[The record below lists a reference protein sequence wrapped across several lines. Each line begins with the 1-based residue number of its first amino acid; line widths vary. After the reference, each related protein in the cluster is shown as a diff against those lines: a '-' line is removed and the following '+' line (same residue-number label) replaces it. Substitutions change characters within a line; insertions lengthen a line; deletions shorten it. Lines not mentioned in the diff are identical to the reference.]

1 MKKLTNMYYWKCV
14 IVYTVASNKP
24 IQREDFEMKKLLV
37 LLVVGLLA
45 VTSLTGCAAPK
56 TYKFGTG
63 SYTTVSG
70 KAAVAASTGVDAA
83 DGQVQVTTVYAAVLL
98 DDAGKIVYVDIDAAQ
113 NKGTFDATG
122 AVVKAEAAPTKQEKG
137 NDYGMKG
144 ASAIGKE
151 WFEQIEALKAYFVG
165 KTIEEIKAIEVY
177 EKDASHKAVPAGE
190 DLKTSVSISIE
201 GYVAA
206 VEKAVAN
213 AVEVKGVAKV
223 GVGSVASVSGKAAVA
238 AAEGVDAAAGQIQTN
253 VTFTGVAFDKDGKV
267 LVALLDVAQN
277 KGTFDATGAIVKA
290 EAAPTKQEKGADYG
304 MKGASAIGKEWNEQA
319 NALTAYFVGKTADEV
334 AAIAIDAEGVTT
346 VEDLKTSVSVGIDE
360 YLASFAKAVANAV
373 EVK

>member
-1 MKKLTNMYYWKCV
+1 
-14 IVYTVASNKP
+14 
-24 IQREDFEMKKLLV
+24 MKKLLV

-63 SYTTVSG
+63 SYTTIKAS
-70 KAAVAASTGVDAA
+70 AAVAAVEAVPATKTTAEVPAVEAA
-83 DGQVQVTTVYAAVLL
+83 DGRVQVTSVYAAVLL
-98 DDAGKIVYVDIDAAQ
+98 DDAGKIVYVDIDSAQ
-113 NKGTFDATG
+113 NQGTFDATG
-122 AVVKAEAAPTKQEKG
+122 AVVKAEAAPTKTEKG
-137 NDYGMKG
+137 ADYGMTE

-151 WFEQIEALKAYFVG
+151 WFEQMAALEAYFVG
-165 KTIEEIKAIEVY
+165 KTIEEIKAIPVNETFNPTG
-177 EKDASHKAVPAGE
+177 D
-190 DLKTSVSISIE
+190 DLKASVSIKIDP
-201 GYVAA
+201 YLAA

-223 GVGSVASVSGKAAVA
+223 GVGSVASVSGRAAVA
-238 AAEGVDAAAGQIQTN
+238 AVEATATTAAVEAAPGRIQTN

-277 KGTFDATGAIVKA
+277 NGTFDTTGAIVKA

-304 MKGASAIGKEWNEQA
+304 MIKASTIGKEWFEQA

-334 AAIAIDAEGVTT
+334 AAIEFDAEGVA
-346 VEDLKTSVSVGIDE
+346 VAEDLKTSVSVGIDE

>member
-1 MKKLTNMYYWKCV
+1 
-14 IVYTVASNKP
+14 
-24 IQREDFEMKKLLV
+24 MKKLLV

-63 SYTTVSG
+63 SSTTVSA
-70 KAAVAASTGVDAA
+70 KAAVAAVAA
-83 DGQVQVTTVYAAVLL
+83 TKDTAAVEAAPGQVQVTSVYAAVLL
-98 DDAGKIVYVDIDAAQ
+98 DDAGKIVYVDIDSAQ
-113 NKGTFDATG
+113 NKGTFDAAG
-122 AVVKAEAAPTKQEKG
+122 AVVKAEAAPTKTEKG
-137 NDYGMKG
+137 ADYGMKG

-151 WFEQIEALKAYFVG
+151 WFEQMAALEQYFVG
-165 KTIEEIKAIEVY
+165 KTLEDIKAIEVY

-206 VEKAVAN
+206 VEKAIAN

-223 GVGSVASVSGKAAVA
+223 GVGSVASVSGKNAVA
-238 AAEGVDAAAGQIQTN
+238 ASTGVEAAPGRIQTN

-277 KGTFDATGAIVKA
+277 QGTFDAAGAVVKA

-304 MKGASAIGKEWNEQA
+304 MVKASAIGKEWFEQA
-319 NALTAYFVGKTADEV
+319 NALTAYFVGKTADEIK
-334 AAIAIDAEGVTT
+334 AIAVDAEGVTT

>member
-1 MKKLTNMYYWKCV
+1 
-14 IVYTVASNKP
+14 
-24 IQREDFEMKKLLV
+24 MKKLLV

-238 AAEGVDAAAGQIQTN
+238 AVEATKDAAAVEAAPGRIQTN

-277 KGTFDATGAIVKA
+277 QGTFDATGAIVKA

-304 MKGASAIGKEWNEQA
+304 MKGASTIGKEWFEQA

>member
-1 MKKLTNMYYWKCV
+1 
-14 IVYTVASNKP
+14 
-24 IQREDFEMKKLLV
+24 MKKLLV

-63 SYTTVSG
+63 SSTTVSA
-70 KAAVAASTGVDAA
+70 KAAVAAVAA
-83 DGQVQVTTVYAAVLL
+83 TKDTAAVEAAPGQVEVTSVYAAVLL
-98 DDAGKIVYVDIDAAQ
+98 DDAGKIVYVDIDSAQ
-113 NKGTFDATG
+113 NKGTFDAAG
-122 AVVKAEAAPTKQEKG
+122 AVVKAEAAPTKTEKAG
-137 NDYGMKG
+137 DYGMKG

-151 WFEQIEALKAYFVG
+151 WFEQMAALEQYFVG
-165 KTIEEIKAIEVY
+165 KTLEDIKAIEVY
-177 EKDASHKAVPAGE
+177 EKDASNKAVPAGE

-206 VEKAVAN
+206 VEKAIAN

-223 GVGSVASVSGKAAVA
+223 GVGSVASVSGKNAVA
-238 AAEGVDAAAGQIQTN
+238 ASTGVEAAPGRIETN

-277 KGTFDATGAIVKA
+277 QGTFDATGAVVKA

-304 MKGASAIGKEWNEQA
+304 MVKASAIGKEWFEQA

-334 AAIAIDAEGVTT
+334 KAIAVDAEGVTT

>member
-1 MKKLTNMYYWKCV
+1 
-14 IVYTVASNKP
+14 
-24 IQREDFEMKKLLV
+24 MKKLLV

-63 SYTTVSG
+63 SYTTVSA
-70 KAAVAASTGVDAA
+70 KPAVAASTGVDAA

-334 AAIAIDAEGVTT
+334 AAIAVDAEGVVT